1 MTTRQKKGLG
11 LIVSGAVSIVAGICL
26 INFIA
31 TPEWLGIVVS
41 VTMAVCGALGIY
53 FLAPDVTA

>member
-1 MTTRQKKGLG
+1 MTSRKKKGLG
-11 LIVSGAVSIVAGICL
+11 LIISGAVSIVAGVCL
-26 INFIA
+26 VSFTA
-31 TPEWLGIVVS
+31 TPEWLSIVVS

>member
-1 MTTRQKKGLG
+1 MTQRKKKGLG
-11 LIVSGAVSIVAGICL
+11 LIISGAVSIVAGVCL
-26 INFIA
+26 LSFTA
-31 TPEWLGIVVS
+31 TPEWLAVVVS